1 MAATHEKS
9 AYTADGTATPPS
21 DHGIKGIV
29 ENHGAAVGEAA
40 DVYGNMEDAERYG
53 YVQRG

>member
-9 AYTADGTATPPS
+9 AYTAEGTATPPS

-40 DVYGNMEDAERYG
+40 DMYGNMEDAERYG